1 MTFWVLYLTWLIGSL
16 QILHIAIACGP
27 LTLLSLALFTIL
39 CITICFLYLF
49 FFDSTLKKLC
59 HLFFSHSLTLNHE
72 LLLTL
77 QILFLKL
84 LSIST
89 YQCHLSW
96 LFLLFKAS
104 YSIKLIFFIFELL
117 SSPFEKSIDFLAFCS
132 ETKMH

>member
-1 MTFWVLYLTWLIGSL
+1 MTWLIGSL

-27 LTLLSLALFTIL
+27 LTLLPLALFAIL

-59 HLFFSHSLTLNHE
+59 HLFFSHSLTLNHK

-84 LSIST
+84 LSICT
-89 YQCHLSW
+89 YRCHLTR
-96 LFLLFKAS
+96 LFLLFKTS
-104 YSIKLIFFIFELL
+104 YSVKLIFFIFELL
-117 SSPFEKSIDFLAFCS
+117 SPPSK
-132 ETKMH
+132 ETLNLLDLFRNY